1 VRFLI
6 VSDIHANWEALDAV
20 LQATAG
26 RCDAIVACGDFVGYG
41 ADPNRVVDWA
51 RTSADPVIRGNHD
64 KACAGLIDLEWFNL
78 PARISALWTH
88 DELTPGN
95 LDWIR
100 KLQQGPAQ
108 APGFNVVHGSPI
120 DEDEYLITR
129 EEIASVSPSL
139 RTKVTFF
146 GHTHLQSAYLCH
158 RNGVIA
164 LGSVDNRETART
176 IELEPDSFYMINPG
190 SIGQPRDGDP
200 RAAFA
205 LYEPERHLVSLFRVP
220 YDIDQAQIKIRN
232 AGLPGLLADRLSVGR

>member
-20 LQATAG
+20 IEAG
-26 RCDAIVACGDFVGYG
+26 ASACDAIVACGDFVGYG

-51 RTSADPVIRGNHD
+51 RGATEPAIRGNHD
-64 KACAGLIDLEWFNL
+64 KASAGLIDLEWFNL

-88 DELTPGN
+88 DELTPEN

-100 KLQQGPAQ
+100 KLPQGPAET
-108 APGFNVVHGSPI
+108 PYFDVVHGSPV

-129 EEIASVSPSL
+129 EDIASVVPSL

-146 GHTHLQSAYLCH
+146 GHTHLQGAYLCH
-158 RNGVIA
+158 RNGVMD
-164 LGSVDNRETART
+164 LGAVNKLEAVRT

-190 SIGQPRDGDP
+190 SVGQPRDGDP

-205 LYEPERHLVSLFRVP
+205 VYESERHLVSLHRAP
-220 YDIDQAQIKIRN
+220 YAVEQAQAKIRN
-232 AGLPGLLADRLSVGR
+232 AGLPGVLADRLSVGR